1 MNPEVE
7 WLAKVGVIT
16 IGNKDAEVFSFLLE
30 ALSIYDYDKPSELI
44 SALWQKYESYPNQTN
59 SLNGRIFEAIL
70 ATAFLKQ
77 EISPI
82 FIQAKVVFVPNVN
95 FDFILYSKGQ
105 GPVSISAKTSLRERY
120 KQADLEAISLKYV
133 HRKSQSFLITLNEEE
148 AKSVAGKI
156 KKGDLLGIDR
166 VIVASVPEFD
176 DFVKELQTLELIEPD
191 KIAVIEAAKV
201 LKPLD

>member
-30 ALSIYDYDKPSELI
+30 ALSIHNYDKPYELI
-44 SALWQKYESYPNQTN
+44 SALWQKYGSYPNQTN

-70 ATAFLKQ
+70 ATAFLRQ

-95 FDFILYSKGQ
+95 FDFILYSKGL

-120 KQADLEAISLKYV
+120 KQADLEAVSLKYV

-176 DFVKELQTLELIEPD
+176 DFVKELQELELIEPD
-191 KIAVIEAAKV
+191 KITVIEAAKV
-201 LKPLD
+201 LKPLN